1 MMIMSKLTKIE
12 YGEDAKITLENVTME
27 QAQDIIANFV
37 EVINPEPEII
47 YDKFA
52 NLYLENTNNL
62 YNGDEMLVDENNR
75 AYIMAQT
82 WVDCPKCGEKY
93 ATKERSYNSYTR
105 CQECDRKLFMKY
117 ANKGKLNDFGCY
129 FEATTLLEE
138 KGK

>member
-1 MMIMSKLTKIE
+1 MSKLTKIE

-27 QAQDIIANFV
+27 QAQDIIASFV

-105 CQECDRKLFMKY
+105 
-117 ANKGKLNDFGCY
+117 
-129 FEATTLLEE
+129 
-138 KGK
+138 